1 MKIEVLFPEFCN
13 LYGDMSNI
21 EYLHKCIPEAEIIY
35 TSIDEEPAF
44 LTQNVNLIY
53 LGPLTERKQ
62 EIVIN
67 KLKPID
73 KNFKSESTPKEVVE
87 EVIEEFVKTPP
98 KPIDE
103 VTEVSD
109 EGVVA
114 EIEVINDTLKELGE
128 NYKNIIIVINPT
140 SSNLR
145 IELDSYYSGLV
156 LYAGMIENS
165 SLVVKTVFMNP
176 YEVNIFAKLED

>member
-67 KLKPID
+67 KLKPY
-73 KNFKSESTPKEVVE
+73 KEK
-87 EVIEEFVKTPP
+87 IEELINNKTPFLYMVL
-98 KPIDE
+98 IYLLLFL
-103 VTEVSD
+103 VFFLLMV
-109 EGVVA
+109 
-114 EIEVINDTLKELGE
+114 L
-128 NYKNIIIVINPT
+128 NILN
-140 SSNLR
+140 
-145 IELDSYYSGLV
+145 
-156 LYAGMIENS
+156 
-165 SLVVKTVFMNP
+165 
-176 YEVNIFAKLED
+176 

>member
-1 MKIEVLFPEFCN
+1 MGDSYNKFDYEMLDKRYDMA
-13 LYGDMSNI
+13 LYLSS
-21 EYLHKCIPEAEIIY
+21 IIKFKKTIKY
-35 TSIDEEPAF
+35 NKHITSKYIANNVF
-44 LTQNVNLIY
+44 FVNLDNGGLMI
-53 LGPLTERKQ
+53 K
-62 EIVIN
+62 
-67 KLKPID
+67 
-73 KNFKSESTPKEVVE
+73 
-87 EVIEEFVKTPP
+87 
-98 KPIDE
+98 
-103 VTEVSD
+103 
-109 EGVVA
+109 
-114 EIEVINDTLKELGE
+114 LKELGE

>member
-67 KLKPID
+67 KLKPY
-73 KNFKSESTPKEVVE
+73 KEK
-87 EVIEEFVKTPP
+87 IEELINNKTPFLFTGNAVEVLGKYIESVCRSSKKDGP
-98 KPIDE
+98 K
-103 VTEVSD
+103 
-109 EGVVA
+109 
-114 EIEVINDTLKELGE
+114 K
-128 NYKNIIIVINPT
+128 
-140 SSNLR
+140 
-145 IELDSYYSGLV
+145 
-156 LYAGMIENS
+156 
-165 SLVVKTVFMNP
+165 
-176 YEVNIFAKLED
+176 

>member
-67 KLKPID
+67 KLKPYKETWEFDVNSKLTLPEIY
-73 KNFKSESTPKEVVE
+73 NF
-87 EVIEEFVKTPP
+87 IYLKT
-98 KPIDE
+98 
-103 VTEVSD
+103 
-109 EGVVA
+109 GNVA
-114 EIEVINDTLKELGE
+114 INL
-128 NYKNIIIVINPT
+128 
-140 SSNLR
+140 
-145 IELDSYYSGLV
+145 
-156 LYAGMIENS
+156 
-165 SLVVKTVFMNP
+165 
-176 YEVNIFAKLED
+176 